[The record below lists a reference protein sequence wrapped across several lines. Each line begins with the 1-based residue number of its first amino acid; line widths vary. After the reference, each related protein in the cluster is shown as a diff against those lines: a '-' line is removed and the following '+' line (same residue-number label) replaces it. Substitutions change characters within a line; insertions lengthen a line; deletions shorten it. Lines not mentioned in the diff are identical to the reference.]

1 LGLDEAYLDVTENL
15 QNITLARDVALAIRA
30 KIKEVTGLNC
40 CTARN
45 MSVIVFQKFP
55 NLLGFRF
62 RNPASNVRNTVR
74 NTSAIVRDP

>member
-62 RNPASNVRNTVR
+62 RNRCVKRPQYR
-74 NTSAIVRDP
+74 